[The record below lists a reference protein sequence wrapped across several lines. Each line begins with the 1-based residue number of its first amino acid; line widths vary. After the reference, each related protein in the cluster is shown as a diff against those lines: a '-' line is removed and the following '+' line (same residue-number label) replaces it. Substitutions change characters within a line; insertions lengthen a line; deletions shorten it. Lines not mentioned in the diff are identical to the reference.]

1 MMHRPLMV
9 TLIRT
14 LMLSAALA
22 ATVVGAA
29 EAQVRGAG
37 QAQDPPR
44 RPAQGER
51 GERELQLLRMI
62 EERFASQVQRELVL
76 NDDQMVQVRRILTA
90 SATRLRQLERQE
102 RGVQQA
108 LRHQL
113 RPGVAAQT
121 DSVVRL
127 LDRMTSLR
135 VEVAQAAG
143 EEIRE
148 LASVLSPVQQAQY
161 VLMRDRLRARA
172 QELRMQRGPM
182 SPPGGRD

>member
-1 MMHRPLMV
+1 MPRTLIV
-9 TLIRT
+9 TLIRS

-22 ATVVGAA
+22 VAVAGATD
-29 EAQVRGAG
+29 AQVRGAG
-37 QAQDPPR
+37 QAQDPTR
-44 RPAQGER
+44 RPMQGER

-62 EERFASQVQRELVL
+62 EERFAAQVQQELVL
-76 NDDQMVQVRRILTA
+76 NDDQMVRVRRILTT
-90 SATRLRQLERQE
+90 SATRLRQLEGQE

-127 LDRMTSLR
+127 LDRLTSLR

-148 LASVLSPVQQAQY
+148 LAAVLSPVQQAQY

-172 QELRMQRGPM
+172 QELRMQRGPLT
-182 SPPGGRD
+182 PPGGGD

>member
-1 MMHRPLMV
+1 MPRTLIVALGRALVLAAAFLV
-9 TLIRT
+9 TL
-14 LMLSAALA
+14 A
-22 ATVVGAA
+22 GASD
-29 EAQVRGAG
+29 
-37 QAQDPPR
+37 AQDPAR
-44 RPAQGER
+44 RAMQGER
-51 GERELQLLRMI
+51 GEREMQLLRMI
-62 EERFASQVQRELVL
+62 EERFAGQVQQELAL
-76 NDDQMVQVRRILTA
+76 NDEQMVRVRRILTA
-90 SATRLRQLERQE
+90 SASRLRQLEGQE

-127 LDRMTSLR
+127 LDRLTSLR

-143 EEIRE
+143 DEIRE
-148 LASVLSPVQQAQY
+148 LGTVLSPVQQAQY

-182 SPPGGRD
+182 TPPSGGM

>member
-1 MMHRPLMV
+1 MNRAHIV
-9 TLIRT
+9 TLLRS
-14 LMLSAALA
+14 LVLSAVLTA
-22 ATVVGAA
+22 AMAGAG
-29 EAQVRGAG
+29 EAQARGAG
-37 QAQDPPR
+37 QAQDPTR
-44 RPAQGER
+44 RPMQGER

-62 EERFASQVQRELVL
+62 EERFAAQVQQELVL
-76 NDDQMVQVRRILTA
+76 NDDQMAQVRRILTA
-90 SATRLRQLERQE
+90 SATRLRQLEGQE

-121 DSVVRL
+121 DSLVRL
-127 LDRMTSLR
+127 LDRLTSLR

-148 LASVLSPVQQAQY
+148 LATVLSPVQQAQY

-182 SPPGGRD
+182 TPPGGRD

>member
-1 MMHRPLMV
+1 MHRTRRVALV
-9 TLIRT
+9 RT
-14 LMLSAALA
+14 LLLPAALA
-22 ATVVGAA
+22 ATLASVAA
-29 EAQVRGAG
+29 AQDQGAG
-37 QAQDPPR
+37 PGQDPPR
-44 RPAQGER
+44 RAMQGER
-51 GERELQLLRMI
+51 GAREMQLLRMI
-62 EERFASQVQRELVL
+62 EERFAAQVQQELVL
-76 NDDQMVQVRRILTA
+76 NDEQMVRVRRILTA
-90 SATRLRQLERQE
+90 SAIRLRQLEGQE

-127 LDRMTSLR
+127 LDRLTSLR

-148 LASVLSPVQQAQY
+148 LAAVLSPVQQAQY

-182 SPPGGRD
+182 TPPGGGA

>member
-1 MMHRPLMV
+1 MHRTLSG

-14 LMLSAALA
+14 LVLSAALTA
-22 ATVVGAA
+22 AMASAA
-29 EAQVRGAG
+29 VAQARGAG
-37 QAQDPPR
+37 QAQEPTR
-44 RPAQGER
+44 RVMQGER

-62 EERFASQVQRELVL
+62 EERFANQVQQELVL
-76 NDDQMVQVRRILTA
+76 NDDQMGRVRRILSA
-90 SATRLRQLERQE
+90 SATRLRQLEWQE

-108 LRHQL
+108 LRYQL

-121 DSVVRL
+121 DSVARL
-127 LDRMTSLR
+127 LDRLTSLR

-148 LASVLSPVQQAQY
+148 LAAVLSPVQQAQY

-182 SPPGGRD
+182 TPPGARD

>member
-1 MMHRPLMV
+1 MPRTLIV

-14 LMLSAALA
+14 LMLAVALT
-22 ATVVGAA
+22 ATVADAA
-29 EAQVRGAG
+29 DAQVRGAG
-37 QAQDPPR
+37 QGQDPTR
-44 RPAQGER
+44 HAMQGVR
-51 GERELQLLRMI
+51 GEREMQLLRMI
-62 EERFASQVQRELVL
+62 EERFAAQVQQELAL
-76 NDDQMVQVRRILTA
+76 NDEQLVRVRRILTA
-90 SATRLRQLERQE
+90 SAMRLRQLESQE
-102 RGVQQA
+102 RGVQMA

-127 LDRMTSLR
+127 LDRLTSLR

-148 LASVLSPVQQAQY
+148 LAAVLSPVQQAQY

-182 SPPGGRD
+182 TPPGGGA